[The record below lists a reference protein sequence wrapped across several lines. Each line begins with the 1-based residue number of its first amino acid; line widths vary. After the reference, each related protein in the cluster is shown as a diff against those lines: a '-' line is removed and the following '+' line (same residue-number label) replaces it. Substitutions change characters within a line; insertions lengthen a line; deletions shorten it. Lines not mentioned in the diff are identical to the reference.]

1 MKFREHSKCIVNV
14 ESWKQVKPPKKGDL
28 QWRDGRSAKELAK
41 YMTNAFPIIPAEIEN
56 ILQNFVSV
64 NATFDWDAEY
74 VTPLPKKGEGR
85 NHDAILYNDDILVT
99 VEAKAD
105 ETLGKLIGEE
115 MQKASINK
123 LSRISMLLEY
133 LFEDGFNQY
142 HNLRYQLLTAAVGT
156 ILEAKRKN
164 IDTAVMLVLVF
175 KTNGDITE
183 EKIASNHKDIEN
195 FFAATNAI
203 DENGLKLIP
212 NKANINLYFKEI
224 IL

>member
-1 MKFREHSKCIVNV
+1 
-14 ESWKQVKPPKKGDL
+14 
-28 QWRDGRSAKELAK
+28 
-41 YMTNAFPIIPAEIEN
+41 MTNNFPDVPVEIEN

>member
-1 MKFREHSKCIVNV
+1 
-14 ESWKQVKPPKKGDL
+14 
-28 QWRDGRSAKELAK
+28 
-41 YMTNAFPIIPAEIEN
+41 
-56 ILQNFVSV
+56 
-64 NATFDWDAEY
+64 
-74 VTPLPKKGEGR
+74 
-85 NHDAILYNDDILVT
+85 
-99 VEAKAD
+99 
-105 ETLGKLIGEE
+105 
-115 MQKASINK
+115 
-123 LSRISMLLEY
+123 MLLEY

-156 ILEAKRKN
+156 ILEAKKKN

>member
-64 NATFDWDAEY
+64 YATFDWDAEY
-74 VTPLPKKGEGR
+74 VTLLPKKGEGR

-203 DENGLKLIP
+203 DENGLKLFP
-212 NKANINLYFKEI
+212 NTANINLYFKEI

>member
-74 VTPLPKKGEGR
+74 VTLLPKKGEGR

-203 DENGLKLIP
+203 DENGLKVIP
-212 NKANINLYFKEI
+212 NKANKNLYYKEI